1 MTGERIKNLRIQKKL
16 SQNEL
21 ASQLFVSRQTIGRW
35 ERGETIPNTDNI
47 VELAHFFNVDTAY
60 FLSKSTINETD
71 SDKKK
76 TILEQTL
83 SIFRIYKLDIYIFS
97 LLVIPFFY
105 ILLAPLSY
113 ISLFYSIK
121 HKKKYT
127 ILVIV
132 LVISLTVYFSL
143 DILYILRLLFG
154 SGTSTT
160 EILLD

>member
-71 SDKKK
+71 SDK
-76 TILEQTL
+76 
-83 SIFRIYKLDIYIFS
+83 RKLYWNRHYQ
-97 LLVIPFFY
+97 FF
-105 ILLAPLSY
+105 
-113 ISLFYSIK
+113 
-121 HKKKYT
+121 
-127 ILVIV
+127 V
-132 LVISLTVYFSL
+132 
-143 DILYILRLLFG
+143 
-154 SGTSTT
+154 STN
-160 EILLD
+160 